1 MSGVEDIGGK
11 GKIGKEKAA
20 SSRMN
25 RGHGYEM
32 TRLPLLL
39 LLSF

>member
-20 SSRMN
+20 SSRLN
-25 RGHGYEM
+25 RGQRM
-32 TRLPLLL
+32 VTK
-39 LLSF
+39 